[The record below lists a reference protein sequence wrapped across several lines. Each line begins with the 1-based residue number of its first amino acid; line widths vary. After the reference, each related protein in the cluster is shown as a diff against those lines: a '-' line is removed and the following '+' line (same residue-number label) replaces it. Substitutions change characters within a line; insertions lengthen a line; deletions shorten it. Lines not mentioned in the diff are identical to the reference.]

1 MAESGASRLESIS
14 RGIAVSAIV
23 VGILA
28 AFGWIFDIEFLR
40 NVYAELPATR
50 MNEGIAMVL
59 GGFSL
64 WMTGGKPL
72 RWERIAAAVS
82 AAVLFGIGVVTL
94 AEHLGSVSLGIDRLL
109 YHSSGLANVADQRM
123 TPPSALACAL
133 VGLGLLLLNLTKA
146 AYTSDAVGA
155 LASLIGQFALTG
167 YGLASSNLYSSVSY
181 GGIIPIAV
189 LWPFSRV
196 RTSAEWLAA
205 DCFR

>member
-1 MAESGASRLESIS
+1 MRLGRDSRAHNMCSDICLYCNIPSARAAGDNGKQLMAESGASRLESIS

-72 RWERIAAAVS
+72 RWER
-82 AAVLFGIGVVTL
+82 
-94 AEHLGSVSLGIDRLL
+94 
-109 YHSSGLANVADQRM
+109 
-123 TPPSALACAL
+123 
-133 VGLGLLLLNLTKA
+133 
-146 AYTSDAVGA
+146 
-155 LASLIGQFALTG
+155 
-167 YGLASSNLYSSVSY
+167 
-181 GGIIPIAV
+181 
-189 LWPFSRV
+189 
-196 RTSAEWLAA
+196 
-205 DCFR
+205 